1 MGPEQHGENDN
12 LLVDSASEILEQNAD
27 QEEDLLTVRSQS
39 ATEQRIS
46 DQESVELEEKKE
58 NVVIEVKP
66 LSDVPVSPNNFID
79 IPDKGEDDEA

>member
-1 MGPEQHGENDN
+1 M
-12 LLVDSASEILEQNAD
+12 
-27 QEEDLLTVRSQS
+27 
-39 ATEQRIS
+39 EQRIS

>member
-39 ATEQRIS
+39 AQE
-46 DQESVELEEKKE
+46 QESVELEEKKE